1 MFVLGLKQWYWN
13 RDQCV
18 CILVFIHSYRIIL
31 QDGEWNWFHNCHVLL
46 TLLYAILCHVIN
58 RNTLCASIDIN
69 TPCAVTDTDTAFEWP
84 AYTPCY
90 MSGLSNNTA
99 WRWKHAVAY
108 RTPDFEDNGA
118 GLASWSSHRLWV
130 QISALVQLLKW
141 FVDRVSSD
149 FACRCQWNGQTAH
162 SVLPDWLQLWL
173 RWWWWSALGRAVRMV
188 TAHSDGFGSCGENG
202 DFAQSDSFGSCSENG
217 DFAVRWLWVVQ
228 WEWWLCTIR
237 WLWVMPWECCLCT
250 VRQLWFVQWEL
261 WLCTVR
267 RLWFVQWEWWL
278 CTIRWLWVVQWEQ
291 WLNLHL
297 YDVYECHGELG
308 HLKQKKPS
316 NNNRGHIYAPWS
328 EISCHSL
335 KTSIPKV
342 ASGLQYWH
350 PVSWHSWHLT
360 VKVANSPGHGL
371 SFLQCHHC
379 KGGQCSAML
388 ASRPLTPLP

>member
-1 MFVLGLKQWYWN
+1 MCLNIYSVKSCVSLFIQRAVCFCLFVLRIRVCICYLWCLKKNIIKLLQHILIHFSVQIFIHTFLYAMFVLGLKQWYWN

-18 CILVFIHSYRIIL
+18 CILVFIHSYRIIW

-188 TAHSDGFGSCGENG
+188 TLQSDG
-202 DFAQSDSFGSCSENG
+202 FGSCSENG
-217 DFAVRWLWVVQ
+217 DCTLRRLWVVRWEWWLRTVRRFWVVQ
-228 WEWWLCTIR
+228 WDWWLCSQMALGRAVGMVT
-237 WLWVMPWECCLCT
+237 
-250 VRQLWFVQWEL
+250 
-261 WLCTVR
+261 
-267 RLWFVQWEWWL
+267 
-278 CTIRWLWVVQWEQ
+278 
-291 WLNLHL
+291 LHNQTA
-297 YDVYECHGELG
+297 LG
-308 HLKQKKPS
+308 HAVRMLS
-316 NNNRGHIYAPWS
+316 L
-328 EISCHSL
+328 HSQTAL
-335 KTSIPKV
+335 VRAVRIVT
-342 ASGLQYWH
+342 L
-350 PVSWHSWHLT
+350 HSQAALVRAVRMVTLHNQMALGCAMRT
-360 VKVANSPGHGL
+360 V
-371 SFLQCHHC
+371 
-379 KGGQCSAML
+379 
-388 ASRPLTPLP
+388 T